1 MQSDEIRQAFLNFFQ
16 GRAHKVIPSSPLVLP
31 WDPSVLFTT
40 AGMQQFKPYFEGR
53 AEPPSRR
60 MTSAQKC
67 FRTSDIDRVGDNSH
81 LTFFEMLGNFSVGD
95 YFKSEAVALAWEF
108 VTRILGLPIEQ
119 LWTTVFLEDD
129 EAFDLWLS
137 QGVPKEHIRRCGEA
151 DNYWIASE
159 VGPCGPCSEIYYDF
173 GEEYGCGS
181 ACEPVHDQCGRFLE
195 IWNLVFMSYFQQ
207 PDGSREPLPQANV
220 DTGAGLERLSAVMI
234 HRRGGW
240 KGKRPPSA
248 YDSDLFRPIIECIA
262 GLSGHSYGADETTD
276 RALRVVAEHS
286 RAVVFLIGDERM
298 PTLPSNG
305 ERGYAARRL
314 IRRAVYFG
322 RQKLGVR
329 KPFLAEV
336 AEAVI
341 SRMGAAYPEL
351 GNQHRSI
358 LNSVVPEELQF
369 ERTLARGLESLEVT
383 LDSLLASK
391 APMLSGHEV
400 FRLHDTYGFPFD
412 VTREIAQQRGFAI
425 DEAGFQAEME
435 KQRHKARGSAKARE
449 MVSASARR
457 LGIGNM
463 DTTFTGHE
471 GLRTETTVVA
481 VLVAGEPRDVAK
493 EGEVAEVALSK
504 TPFYPEGGG
513 QVGDQG
519 RIVGPK
525 GSVSVEDTQW
535 VAGRVIIQRGIVMKG
550 MIATGEAVLADVD
563 EQHRRNTMRN
573 HTATHLLHAA
583 LRQVLGTH
591 VRQSGSLVAPDRLRF
606 DFIHPEAVSL
616 DQMVEVEKLVNCK
629 IRSNLPVT
637 VRNSAFDEA
646 ISDGVLAF
654 FGDAYGEEVRVVEI
668 RSQVAGGGPTGRFS
682 AELCGGTHCQYTGE
696 IGLFLLVGESSIGTG
711 IRRLEAVTGAAAE
724 DYVRQQLATMDEM
737 SQQLGVP
744 RDELSSKFSVLLAVQ
759 DGQRRTIERLERL
772 LANRV
777 IHGSG
782 RPVERQAF
790 VTQTV
795 DQAHREAGEM
805 VIDELV
811 VRFQEVDAPT
821 EQSLRFMG
829 DSLKRELKAES
840 VVLGAFIGGRIVF
853 LSVSGPI
860 AIERGLRADDLVREV
875 SRAVGGSGGGRPD
888 MAWGGA
894 KNQDRLREALQQ
906 VPVIAQQILRGK

>member
-1 MQSDEIRQAFLNFFQ
+1 MQSDEIREAFLNFFQ
-16 GRAHKVIPSSPLVLP
+16 GKEHKVIPSSPLVLP
-31 WDPSVLFTT
+31 WDPTVLFTT

-81 LTFFEMLGNFSVGD
+81 LTFFEMLGNFSIGD

-108 VTRILGLPIEQ
+108 VTRVLGLPAEQ

-137 QGVPKEHIRRCGEA
+137 HGVPKEHIRRYGET

-173 GEEYGCGS
+173 GEQYGCGS

-220 DTGAGLERLSAVMI
+220 DTGTGLERLSAVMI
-234 HRRGGW
+234 HRGGGW
-240 KGKRPPSA
+240 KEKRPPSA

-262 GLSGHSYGADETTD
+262 GLSRHDYGVDETTD

-286 RAVVFLIGDERM
+286 RAIVFLIGDERM
-298 PTLPSNG
+298 PTVPSSG
-305 ERGYAARRL
+305 ERGYPARRL

-322 RQKLGVR
+322 RQNLGVR

-341 SRMGAAYPEL
+341 TRMSAAYPEL
-351 GNQHRSI
+351 SNQHEFI
-358 LNSVVPEELQF
+358 LNSIVPEELQF
-369 ERTLARGLESLEVT
+369 QRTLSRGLESLEGT
-383 LDSLLASK
+383 LDSLLTSEAR
-391 APMLSGHEV
+391 MLSGHDV

-412 VTREIAQQRGFAI
+412 VTREIVQQRGFVI
-425 DEAGFQAEME
+425 DKAGFQAEME

-449 MVSASARR
+449 MASASAHR
-457 LGIGNM
+457 LDVGNM
-463 DTTFTGHE
+463 DTTFTGYE
-471 GLRTETTVVA
+471 ALRAETMISA
-481 VLVAGEPRDVAK
+481 VFVAGEPRNIAK
-493 EGEVAEVALSK
+493 EGEVVEVALSK

-525 GSVSVEDTQW
+525 GRVSVEDTQW

-550 MIATGEAVLADVD
+550 TIATGEAVLADVD
-563 EQHRRNTMRN
+563 QPHRRNTMRN

-583 LRQVLGTH
+583 LRQILGTH
-591 VRQSGSLVAPDRLRF
+591 VRQKGSLVAPDRLRF
-606 DFIHPEAVSL
+606 DFIQPEAVSQ

-637 VRNSAFDEA
+637 VRNSKFDEA

-654 FGDAYGEEVRVVEI
+654 FGDAYAEEVRVVEV
-668 RSQVAGGGPTGRFS
+668 RSEVAGGGLTGRFS

-724 DYVRQQLATMDEM
+724 DYVREHLATMDEM
-737 SQQLGVP
+737 SRELSVP
-744 RDELSSKFSVLLAVQ
+744 REEIASKLSTLLAVQ
-759 DGQRRTIERLERL
+759 DGQRRTVERLERL
-772 LANRV
+772 LASRV

-782 RPVERQAF
+782 RPVEGKAS
-790 VTQTV
+790 VTQT
-795 DQAHREAGEM
+795 HGEAGEM
-805 VIDELV
+805 VIDELM
-811 VRFQEVDAPT
+811 VRFQEIDAPT

-829 DSLKRELKAES
+829 DSLRQELKAGS
-840 VVLGAFIGGRIVF
+840 VVLGAVIDGRVVF
-853 LSVSGPI
+853 LGVSGSI
-860 AIERGLRADDLVREV
+860 AIERGLRANDLVREV
-875 SRAVGGSGGGRPD
+875 SRAAGGSGGGRSD

-894 KNQDRLREALQQ
+894 KNQDRLREALRQ